1 MLASK
6 SRRGSG
12 GIFLPCGGNISSVRD
27 VLWVKALF
35 KKKERGR
42 CMEDQEAFLRHAME
56 THGDAVY
63 RLALCRLQNRAE
75 AEDVYQDVFLTLL
88 RQPERKWE
96 QDHLKAWLLR
106 TALHRCADV
115 KRRWLR
121 HPVRRWRKSPGILR
135 TPGRMRRSSGRAW
148 RVCRGPCAWR
158 CISSTERGTPR
169 RRSPGFWIVPRPRC
183 AHGCTG
189 PGKNSPPDHIPP

>member
-1 MLASK
+1 
-6 SRRGSG
+6 
-12 GIFLPCGGNISSVRD
+12 
-27 VLWVKALF
+27 
-35 KKKERGR
+35 
-42 CMEDQEAFLRHAME
+42 MEDQEAFLRHAME

-121 HPVRRWRKSPGILR
+121 HPVLPLEEIAGNTADTGEDAAELWESVARLPG
-135 TPGRMRRSSGRAW
+135 PMRMAVHLFYGE
-148 RVCRGPCAWR
+148 GY
-158 CISSTERGTPR
+158 STEEIAGLLGC
-169 RRSPGFWIVPRPRC
+169 SPATVRTRLYRAREKLRDLLG
-183 AHGCTG
+183 GYED
-189 PGKNSPPDHIPP
+189 GKPIS